1 MKILKEN
8 LTQLRVLNREI
19 KILIDLCKMEE
30 NVYTTKLLDII
41 IDKKDQYMFLV
52 MDYCSSDISKALLSN
67 KNSNLDKEHAIIIIF
82 NILTAVNFIHSAGI
96 LHRDLKPANI
106 LIESD
111 CTVKICD
118 FGLSRT

>member
-1 MKILKEN
+1 
-8 LTQLRVLNREI
+8 
-19 KILIDLCKMEE
+19 MEE

-41 IDKKDQYMFLV
+41 ICKKDQYMFLV
-52 MDYCSSDISKALLSN
+52 MDYCSSDVGKALLSN
-67 KNSNLDKEHAIIIIF
+67 KNSNLDIEHAIIIIF